1 MSAVVSQ
8 GPTLEEEVRRDVE
21 ILREL
26 PARTQG
32 RRVGAIVQS
41 GDGVSELVLS
51 VAMGW
56 EKVVW
61 TLAEARALQAALEAE
76 EKRLDRWVTTMSV
89 RLGIRS

>member
-1 MSAVVSQ
+1 MSALGRQ

-32 RRVGAIVQS
+32 RRVGAIIQS
-41 GDGVSELVLS
+41 GDDVAQLVLS

-61 TLAEARALQAALEAE
+61 TLAEARELEAALEAE

-89 RLGIRS
+89 RLGISS